1 MSAPVS
7 KFSKLSLENM
17 TSTPRS
23 QPPQLPLDSSE
34 SESSSDPESDSDDS
48 TAEDETPTVVRSP
61 TKLAYKLDKLS
72 DEARSTVR
80 EAFKDP
86 PKLSLQYCR
95 LQDNTYAFQMTE
107 MVPRSIRI
115 GSVGSKFPTP
125 RCSCGKQ
132 NGPCK
137 HLLWL
142 LDQLVKQTL
151 YDHDPTS
158 PLTMTSKG
166 FAEEVG
172 DPFSSISDFHL
183 DVLADSLRCQ
193 VVHPDS
199 GDDDDDDEGDT
210 DGEDD
215 LNMSRVQEARE
226 LLASVAAVAPEDY
239 RDDIFSDPTPGTNVI
254 KRRDLECTIF
264 RMLLDN
270 NDFFHYFLSQARS
283 TDPIRDPFVKLEQRV
298 RRVLRNLDAYSART
312 PSSSQEGPRNVAW
325 AARHLLGV
333 VSLINTT
340 IFKRDTPLAPHER
353 TSAARALV
361 HILSAVVTRNRD
373 AHPGPTLADRN
384 LYARLIGDARSDFV
398 IGTLL
403 LLPDAAAPFL
413 SDLETVAE
421 AIGVQ
426 GAPAAYAEKLTR
438 LLASLKKPARS
449 GSISG
454 SKRQDPSGGQ
464 GPQGRGSKRVK

>member
-1 MSAPVS
+1 MASTS
-7 KFSKLSLENM
+7 KPQ
-17 TSTPRS
+17 TPR
-23 QPPQLPLDSSE
+23 LPLDISE
-34 SESSSDPESDSDDS
+34 IESSSDPEGDSEDS
-48 TAEDETPTVVRSP
+48 SAEDETPTIVRSP
-61 TKLAYKLDKLS
+61 TKLTYKIDRLS
-72 DEARSTVR
+72 DEPRSTVR

-86 PKLSLQYCR
+86 PRLSLQYCR
-95 LQDNTYAFQMTE
+95 LQDDTYAFQMTE

-115 GSVGSKFPTP
+115 GSSESKFPTP

-151 YDHDPTS
+151 YDQDPAS

-183 DVLADSLRCQ
+183 DVLADSLRCR

-199 GDDDDDDEGDT
+199 GNDDDDDDDDDDE
-210 DGEDD
+210 D
-215 LNMSRVQEARE
+215 LDPSRVQEARE
-226 LLASVAAVAPEDY
+226 LLASVAAVDPEEY
-239 RDDIFSDPTPGTNVI
+239 REDIFTDPTPGTNII

-270 NDFFHYFLSQARS
+270 NDFFHYFLSRARS
-283 TDPIRDPFVKLEQRV
+283 SDPIKDPFNKLEQRV
-298 RRVLRNLDAYSART
+298 RRVLRDLDAYSARPDT
-312 PSSSQEGPRNVAW
+312 SSSSSPSREGPRNVAW
-325 AARHLLGV
+325 AARHILGV
-333 VSLINTT
+333 TTLINTT
-340 IFKRDTPLAPHER
+340 IFKRDTPLTSRER

-361 HILSAVVTRNRD
+361 RILAAVTARNRD
-373 AHPGPTLADRN
+373 AHPAPTLLDRN
-384 LYARLIGDARSDFV
+384 LYARLIGDAARPTFIID
-398 IGTLL
+398 TLL

-421 AIGVQ
+421 AVGVH
-426 GAPAAYAEKLTR
+426 GAPAAYAEKLSR

-449 GSISG
+449 GSG

>member
-1 MSAPVS
+1 MASTS
-7 KFSKLSLENM
+7 KPQ
-17 TSTPRS
+17 TPR
-23 QPPQLPLDSSE
+23 LPLDISE
-34 SESSSDPESDSDDS
+34 IESSSDPEGDSEDS
-48 TAEDETPTVVRSP
+48 SAEDETPTIVRSP
-61 TKLAYKLDKLS
+61 TKLTYKIDRLS
-72 DEARSTVR
+72 DETRSTVR

-86 PKLSLQYCR
+86 PRLSLQYCR
-95 LQDNTYAFQMTE
+95 LQDDTYAFQMTE

-115 GSVGSKFPTP
+115 GSSESKFPTP

-151 YDHDPTS
+151 YDQDPAS

-183 DVLADSLRCQ
+183 DVLADSLRCR

-199 GDDDDDDEGDT
+199 GNDDDDDDDDDDE
-210 DGEDD
+210 D
-215 LNMSRVQEARE
+215 LDPSRVQEARE
-226 LLASVAAVAPEDY
+226 LLASVAAVDPEEY
-239 RDDIFSDPTPGTNVI
+239 REDIFTDPTPGTNII

-270 NDFFHYFLSQARS
+270 NDFFHYFLSRARS
-283 TDPIRDPFVKLEQRV
+283 SDPIKDPFNKLEQR
-298 RRVLRNLDAYSART
+298 
-312 PSSSQEGPRNVAW
+312 GPRNVAW
-325 AARHLLGV
+325 AARHILGV
-333 VSLINTT
+333 TTLINTT
-340 IFKRDTPLAPHER
+340 IFKRDTPLTSRER

-361 HILSAVVTRNRD
+361 RILAAVTARNRD
-373 AHPGPTLADRN
+373 AHPAPTLLDRN
-384 LYARLIGDARSDFV
+384 LYARLIGDAARPTFIID
-398 IGTLL
+398 TLL

-421 AIGVQ
+421 AVGVH
-426 GAPAAYAEKLTR
+426 GAPAAYAEKLSR

-449 GSISG
+449 GSG